1 MNDILAPLE
10 EPLRAYL
17 KFLHVHVGL
26 TWAFAIIVLTLSV
39 RLVMVP
45 LTVKSQISM
54 RRMADLQPEIKKLK
68 DEHGH
73 DKQLLNQKMMD
84 LYKTERVN
92 PFASCLPLILQ
103 APIFIALYYVLRH
116 ANNLV
121 KPGDDLSFLSNGF
134 VRDIT
139 ASLRHQAGSPPT
151 WALVLMLVLYVG
163 SQVGATLVTPTT
175 MQGSQ
180 KAIMAAAPIVFVF
193 FIINGHFPVG
203 LLLYWITTNLFT
215 LLQAVVIRVFFPPPQ
230 YVAAKEEARKKAEAL
245 SAARGPNAQQ
255 PSLMSRLRRETPA
268 PVASTRGAANNTP
281 AAAKARGASLSKKQV
296 AQKQGA
302 PKPAGENGAVTTP
315 GAQKAG
321 GQKARGQ
328 KQVQRA
334 ARRPAKPPKPAKQA
348 GAGDGDG

>member
-1 MNDILAPLE
+1 MTSILAPLE
-10 EPLRAYL
+10 DPLRAYL

-26 TWAFAIIVLTLSV
+26 TWALAIIVLTLSV

-54 RRMADLQPEIKKLK
+54 RRMADLQPEIKRLK

-73 DKQLLNQKMMD
+73 DKQLMNQKMMD

-92 PFASCLPLILQ
+92 PFASCLPLVLQ

-116 ANNLV
+116 ADNLV
-121 KPGDDLSFLSNGF
+121 KPGDDLSFLSTGF

-139 ASLRHQAGSPPT
+139 ASLRHQVGSPPT

-193 FIINGHFPVG
+193 FIINGGFPVG

-215 LLQAVVIRVFFPPPQ
+215 LAQATVIRVFFPPPQ
-230 YVAAKEEARKKAEAL
+230 YVAAKEEARKKAAAL
-245 SAARGPNAQQ
+245 GASKAAREPQAGI
-255 PSLMSRLRRETPA
+255 MGRLRREPPTP
-268 PVASTRGAANNTP
+268 VSSTRGSANNTP
-281 AAAKARGASLSKKQV
+281 AAERARGASLSKKQV
-296 AQKQGA
+296 TQK
-302 PKPAGENGAVTTP
+302 P
-315 GAQKAG
+315 
-321 GQKARGQ
+321 
-328 KQVQRA
+328 VQQRPT
-334 ARRPAKPPKPAKQA
+334 RRPTKPPKPAKQT
-348 GAGDGDG
+348 GSGDGDG

>member
-1 MNDILAPLE
+1 MTEILAPLE

-26 TWAFAIIVLTLSV
+26 TWAFSIIVLTLSV
-39 RLVMVP
+39 RLLMVP

-54 RRMADLQPEIKKLK
+54 RRMADLQPEVKRLK

-84 LYKTERVN
+84 LYKTEKVN

-121 KPGDDLSFLSNGF
+121 QPGDDLSFLSTGF

-203 LLLYWITTNLFT
+203 LLLYWITTNVFT
-215 LLQAVVIRVFFPPPQ
+215 LAQATVIRVFFPPPQ
-230 YVAAKEEARKKAEAL
+230 YVAAKEEAKKKAATL
-245 SAARGPNAQQ
+245 SASKGAREQ
-255 PSLMSRLRRETPA
+255 PGLMSRLRRDAPA
-268 PVASTRGAANNTP
+268 PAPSTKGAANNTP
-281 AAAKARGASLSKKQV
+281 ASARARGASLSKKQV
-296 AQKQGA
+296 AQKQAAAQKQTGQTPVA
-302 PKPAGENGAVTTP
+302 PKGAG
-315 GAQKAG
+315 QKAG
-321 GQKARGQ
+321 GQ

-334 ARRPAKPPKPAKQA
+334 ARRPAKPPKPAKQV

>member
-17 KFLHVHVGL
+17 KFLHVHGGL
-26 TWAFAIIVLTLSV
+26 TWALAIIVLTLSV

-54 RRMADLQPEIKKLK
+54 RRMADLQPEMKRLK
-68 DEHGH
+68 EEHGH

-121 KPGDDLSFLSNGF
+121 KPGDDLSFISTSF

-139 ASLRHQAGSPPT
+139 ASLRHQAASPPT
-151 WALVLMLVLYVG
+151 WALILMLTLYVG

-193 FIINGHFPVG
+193 FIINGTFPVG
-203 LLLYWITTNLFT
+203 LLLYWITTNVFT
-215 LLQAVVIRVFFPPPQ
+215 LVQATVIRVFFPPPQ
-230 YVAAKEEARKKAEAL
+230 YVQAKEEARKKAAAAGSAKGAGDGSGGMMGRL
-245 SAARGPNAQQ
+245 RRGASTPAPAARGAAHNT
-255 PSLMSRLRRETPA
+255 PSSNRG
-268 PVASTRGAANNTP
+268 RGAT
-281 AAAKARGASLSKKQV
+281 LSKKQPAKKQT
-296 AQKQGA
+296 AQKQA
-302 PKPAGENGAVTTP
+302 P
-315 GAQKAG
+315 
-321 GQKARGQ
+321 
-328 KQVQRA
+328 QRA
-334 ARRPAKPPKPAKQA
+334 TRRPPKPPKPAKSP
-348 GAGDGDG
+348 GAGDTDG